1 MNPLPPLQRRGFIE
15 HVGLSLGSMGLMGMG
30 GLSPT
35 AQAQPSPT
43 PQALGHNKV
52 ELFAHRGASALRPEH
67 TLAAYV
73 LAIRQGADYI
83 EPDLVSTKD
92 GVLVARHE
100 NNLTETTDVA
110 TRSEFAHKKTKKNID
125 GLTEEGWFVEDFK
138 FDELKKLRAI
148 ERLGTVRTWN
158 NQYNG
163 MYQIPSFEEII
174 ELVAAESAAIGRPI
188 GLVPEIKH
196 STYHQS
202 IGLKMEDRFMDV
214 LRAHPYLK
222 TAPLEIQSFEVSN
235 LKYMREKLGHAK
247 NLRIMQLVSF
257 GPGPAGMPGDAYSIK
272 SGLTYEQMLTPKGL
286 KDIAQYADVV
296 APNNRMV
303 IPLGADQ
310 RLTTPTRLVADA
322 HEAGL
327 KVHTWTFRPEN
338 RFLAAEFRNNA
349 GENSRNESGSVAEML
364 TYIKAGIDGFFSDD
378 SALGRQAIEASMVNS
393 VKG

>member
-1 MNPLPPLQRRGFIE
+1 MKPLPQMQRRDFIE
-15 HVGLSLGSMGLMGMG
+15 HLGLSLGSMGLMTLG
-30 GLSPT
+30 GFCTT
-35 AQAQPSPT
+35 AHSQLTAHAQTGS
-43 PQALGHNKV
+43 NKV

-67 TLAAYV
+67 TMASYA

-110 TRSEFAHKKTKKNID
+110 LRAEFAHKMAKKTID
-125 GLTEEGWFVEDFK
+125 GLTEEGWFVEDFTLV
-138 FDELKKLRAI
+138 ELKKLRAI
-148 ERLGTVRTWN
+148 ERLGTIRTWN

-163 MYQIPSFEEII
+163 LYQIPTFEEVI

-202 IGLKMEDRFMDV
+202 IGLKIEDRFIDI
-214 LRAHPYLK
+214 LRAHPYCK
-222 TAPLEIQSFEVSN
+222 QAPMEIQSFEVTN
-235 LKYMREKLGHAK
+235 LKYMREKLGRAQ
-247 NLRIMQLVSF
+247 NLRIMQLVNF
-257 GPGPAGMPGDAYSIK
+257 GPGPAGMPGDAFANK
-272 SGLTYEQMLTPKGL
+272 SGLTYEQMLSPKGL

-310 RLTTPTRLVADA
+310 RLSKPTRLVPDA

-327 KVHTWTFRPEN
+327 KVHSWTFRPEN
-338 RFLAAEFRNNA
+338 RFLAAEFRNNS
-349 GENSRNESGSVAEML
+349 GENSRNESGSVAEIQ

-378 SALGRQAIEASMVNS
+378 SALGRQAIEAS
-393 VKG
+393 

>member
-1 MNPLPPLQRRGFIE
+1 MSSLPRLPRRGFIE
-15 HVGLSLGSMGLMGMG
+15 LVGVSLGSV
-30 GLSPT
+30 S
-35 AQAQPSPT
+35 
-43 PQALGHNKV
+43 ALGLGGFSASSHSQGTASLASQKTSKV

-73 LAIRQGADYI
+73 LAIRQGADFI
-83 EPDLVSTKD
+83 EPDLVCTKD

-110 TRSEFAHKKTKKNID
+110 LRPEFASKKTQKTID
-125 GLTEEGWFVEDFK
+125 GLSEEGWFVEDFE
-138 FDELKKLRAI
+138 FAELKKLRAI
-148 ERLGTVRTWN
+148 ERLGAVRTRN
-158 NQYNG
+158 TPYNG
-163 MYQIPSFEEII
+163 LYQIPSFEEVI

-202 IGLKMEDRFMDV
+202 IGLKMEDRFIDI

-235 LKYMREKLGHAK
+235 LKYMRQKLGRAQ

-257 GPGPAGMPGDAYSIK
+257 GPGAAGMPGDAFASK
-272 SGLTYEQMLTPKGL
+272 TGLTYEQMLSPKGL
-286 KDIAQYADVV
+286 KEIAQYADVV
-296 APNNRMV
+296 APNTRMV

-310 RLTTPTRLVADA
+310 RLTKPTRLVPDA

-327 KVHTWTFRPEN
+327 LVHTWTFRPEN

-349 GENSRNESGSVAEML
+349 GENHRNESGSVAEMH
-364 TYIKAGIDGFFSDD
+364 TYIQAGIDGFFSDD
-378 SALGRQAIEASMVNS
+378 SALGRQAIDTAASKAS
-393 VKG
+393 S

>member
-1 MNPLPPLQRRGFIE
+1 MKPLPQMQRRAFIE
-15 HVGLSLGSMGLMGMG
+15 HLGLSLGSMGLMSLG
-30 GLSPT
+30 GFCTTAHSQPT
-35 AQAQPSPT
+35 AHAQTGS
-43 PQALGHNKV
+43 NKV

-67 TLAAYV
+67 TMASYA

-110 TRSEFAHKKTKKNID
+110 LRAEFAHKKAKKTID
-125 GLTEEGWFVEDFK
+125 GLTEEGWFVEDFTLV
-138 FDELKKLRAI
+138 ELKKLRAI

-163 MYQIPSFEEII
+163 LYQIPTFEEVI
-174 ELVAAESAAIGRPI
+174 ELVAAESAAIGRLI

-202 IGLKMEDRFMDV
+202 IGLKMEDRFIDI
-214 LRAHPYLK
+214 LRAHPYCK
-222 TAPLEIQSFEVSN
+222 QAPMEIQSFEVTN
-235 LKYMREKLGHAK
+235 LKYMREKLGRAQ

-257 GPGPAGMPGDAYSIK
+257 GPGPAGMPGDAFANK
-272 SGLTYEQMLTPKGL
+272 SGLTYEQMLSPKGL

-310 RLTTPTRLVADA
+310 RLSKPTRLVPDA

-327 KVHTWTFRPEN
+327 KVHSWTFRPEN
-338 RFLAAEFRNNA
+338 RFLAAEFRNNS
-349 GENSRNESGSVAEML
+349 GENSRNESGSVAEIL

-378 SALGRQAIEASMVNS
+378 SAIGRQAIEAS
-393 VKG
+393 

>member
-1 MNPLPPLQRRGFIE
+1 MKPLPQMQRRDFIE
-15 HVGLSLGSMGLMGMG
+15 HLGLSLGSMGLMTLG
-30 GLSPT
+30 GFCTT
-35 AQAQPSPT
+35 AHSQLTAHAQTGS
-43 PQALGHNKV
+43 NKV

-67 TLAAYV
+67 TMASYA

-110 TRSEFAHKKTKKNID
+110 LRAEFAHKKAKKTID
-125 GLTEEGWFVEDFK
+125 GLTEEGWFVEDFTLV
-138 FDELKKLRAI
+138 ELKKLRAI
-148 ERLGTVRTWN
+148 ERLGTIRTWN

-163 MYQIPSFEEII
+163 LYQIPTFEEVI
-174 ELVAAESAAIGRPI
+174 ELVAAESAAIGRLI

-202 IGLKMEDRFMDV
+202 IGLKIEDRFIDI
-214 LRAHPYLK
+214 LRAHPYCK
-222 TAPLEIQSFEVSN
+222 QAPMEIQSFEVTN
-235 LKYMREKLGHAK
+235 LKYMREKLGRAQ
-247 NLRIMQLVSF
+247 NLRIMQLVNF
-257 GPGPAGMPGDAYSIK
+257 GPGPAGMPGDAFANK
-272 SGLTYEQMLTPKGL
+272 SGLTYEQMLSPKGL

-310 RLTTPTRLVADA
+310 RLSKPTRLVPDA

-327 KVHTWTFRPEN
+327 KVHSWTFRPEN
-338 RFLAAEFRNNA
+338 RFLAAEFRNNS
-349 GENSRNESGSVAEML
+349 GENSRNESGSVAEIQ

-378 SALGRQAIEASMVNS
+378 SALGRQAIEAS
-393 VKG
+393 

>member
-1 MNPLPPLQRRGFIE
+1 MKPLPQMQRRAFIE
-15 HVGLSLGSMGLMGMG
+15 HLGLSLGSMGLMSLG
-30 GLSPT
+30 GFCTT
-35 AQAQPSPT
+35 AHSQATTHAQTGS
-43 PQALGHNKV
+43 NKV

-67 TLAAYV
+67 TMASYA

-110 TRSEFAHKKTKKNID
+110 LRAEFAHKKAKKTID
-125 GLTEEGWFVEDFK
+125 GLTEEGWFIEDFTLV
-138 FDELKKLRAI
+138 ELKKLRAI
-148 ERLGTVRTWN
+148 ERLGTIRTWN

-163 MYQIPSFEEII
+163 LYQIPTFEEVI

-202 IGLKMEDRFMDV
+202 IGLKMEDRFIDI
-214 LRAHPYLK
+214 LRAHPYCK
-222 TAPLEIQSFEVSN
+222 QAPIEIQSFEVTN
-235 LKYMREKLGHAK
+235 LKYMREKLGRAQ

-257 GPGPAGMPGDAYSIK
+257 GPGPAGMPGDAFANK
-272 SGLTYEQMLTPKGL
+272 SGLTYEQMLSPKGL

-310 RLTTPTRLVADA
+310 RLSKPTRLVPDA

-327 KVHTWTFRPEN
+327 KVHSWTFRPEN
-338 RFLAAEFRNNA
+338 RFLAAEFRNNS
-349 GENSRNESGSVAEML
+349 GENSRNESGSMAEIQ

-378 SALGRQAIEASMVNS
+378 SAIGRQAIEAS
-393 VKG
+393 